1 MDFFEY
7 ASLVSSFIVEEKRW
21 VGYIVGGLCF
31 AIIFIFQ
38 AVALYVISGREGYK
52 NRWFAFIPF
61 LNTYYIGVCAQKK
74 RFFK

>member
-52 NRWFAFIPF
+52 NRWFALKKTDA
-61 LNTYYIGVCAQKK
+61 LNRWIQNLS
-74 RFFK
+74 RL